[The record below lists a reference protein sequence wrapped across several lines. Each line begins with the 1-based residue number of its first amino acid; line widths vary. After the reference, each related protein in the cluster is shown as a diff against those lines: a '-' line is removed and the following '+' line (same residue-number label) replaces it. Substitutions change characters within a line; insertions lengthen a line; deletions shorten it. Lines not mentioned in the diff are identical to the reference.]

1 MAIAKVLYLHACT
14 AVKIL
19 DHCSPSKGNSS
30 SSSSSRTTLHLG
42 TSSTSVKAEV
52 MPQLFPGALV
62 VGMLGFFDLASKR
75 EGTEV
80 SVPLEMVLAG
90 RC

>member
-1 MAIAKVLYLHACT
+1 MPVQLNF
-14 AVKIL
+14 L
-19 DHCSPSKGNSS
+19 DRCSPSKCNSS
-30 SSSSSRTTLHLG
+30 SNSSRTTLHLEP
-42 TSSTSVKAEV
+42 SSTSVKAEV
-52 MPQLFPGALV
+52 MPQWFPGALV
-62 VGMLGFFDLASKR
+62 VGMLVVFDLASKW

>member
-30 SSSSSRTTLHLG
+30 SSSRTTLHLG

-52 MPQLFPGALV
+52 MPQSFPGALV